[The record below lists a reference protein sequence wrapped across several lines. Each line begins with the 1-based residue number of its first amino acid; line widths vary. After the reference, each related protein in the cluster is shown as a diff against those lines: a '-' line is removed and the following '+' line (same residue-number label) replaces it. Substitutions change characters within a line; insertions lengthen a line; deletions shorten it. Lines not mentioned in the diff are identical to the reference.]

1 MNIDSN
7 SAARRSP
14 GFLLG
19 RLAAMLAGLLLVVG
33 CGGTQMQPG
42 NQRLTSSLRTAV
54 SARNTQWLEQN
65 VTVIEQRRREG
76 QLTDEEYEALTPVVA
91 LARAGKWQE
100 AEEAVVELQKSQRPS
115 QEQVD
120 ELQKSLIEKAAG
132 PSQ

>member
-1 MNIDSN
+1 
-7 SAARRSP
+7 
-14 GFLLG
+14 
-19 RLAAMLAGLLLVVG
+19 MLAGLLLVVG

-120 ELQKSLIEKAAG
+120 ELQKSRIEKAAG